1 MASMFSPYWSPNF
14 HRLGVRA
21 STVDYLNNIANSDYT
36 HYDYTP
42 FLNKAFAC
50 ALVFADSLLFV
61 GMLNAQNSPLTESVV
76 YVGFYIFLC
85 RAYQFTATYFIDR
98 VVFEKENAKHHQ
110 PHIVTACCQLC
121 SLWCYV
127 VCMLHFN
134 TCFNITYSIF
144 FQSIGNQTYGLQLS
158 FVILMSVM
166 EAVRHALLFWTV
178 LYGLSASRFMFIT
191 RLIFTMDCAL
201 RVLFAILAS
210 MVITGHLG
218 TLNNTLVQFLM
229 QRVA

>member
-1 MASMFSPYWSPNF
+1 MFSRYWSPNL

-21 STVDYLNNIANSDYT
+21 DTFAYLDPRAIKDYSSYN
-36 HYDYTP
+36 YTP

-50 ALVFADSLLFV
+50 ALLFADILLFV

-98 VVFEKENAKHHQ
+98 VVFEKENGKHHQ
-110 PHIVTACCQLC
+110 PNIVTACLQLC

-166 EAVRHALLFWTV
+166 EAVRHGLLFLTV
-178 LYGLSASRFMFIT
+178 IFGLSASRFVFT
-191 RLIFTMDCAL
+191 TKLIFTMDCAL
-201 RVLFAILAS
+201 RILFAVLAAMLIS
-210 MVITGHLG
+210 GHLG
-218 TLNNTLVQFLM
+218 TLNNTLVLFLM
-229 QRVA
+229 QRMA